1 MAIFNSYVKLP
12 EGMFDSNLGSPY
24 RAITGLGSVLAIC
37 LSQHHLGVSEN
48 VGSIHLKGNFNRE
61 HDDTPWDFFEVFAWN
76 FRAKPSGS
84 CCGSF
89 GRTRSSQA
97 GSRPLFAPQSSSLD
111 TLEIPNIFFLKGG
124 FNWLLLNGS
133 QRASSSFFLLSTS
146 FMKDVILSS
155 WPMVRPIQLE
165 GWFPSKIC
173 QHNSLSLWFALNKTT
188 STRWRCIS

>member
-111 TLEIPNIFFLKGG
+111 TLEIPKIFFLKRV
-124 FNWLLLNGS
+124 GS
-133 QRASSSFFLLSTS
+133 TGYCSTAHSVPRVLSSSFRPLSWR
-146 FMKDVILSS
+146 MSS
-155 WPMVRPIQLE
+155 SVHGRWWDPFSSRAD
-165 GWFPSKIC
+165 FPAKYANTI
-173 QHNSLSLWFALNKTT
+173 H
-188 STRWRCIS
+188 

>member
-1 MAIFNSYVKLP
+1 MGKFTISMAIFNSYVKLP

-97 GSRPLFAPQSSSLD
+97 GSRPLFAPQSSSRD
-111 TLEIPNIFFLKGG
+111 TLEIPKIFFFKGWGSRKPEPEIYHVIPGLVMSTVCYLK
-124 FNWLLLNGS
+124 
-133 QRASSSFFLLSTS
+133 
-146 FMKDVILSS
+146 
-155 WPMVRPIQLE
+155 WP
-165 GWFPSKIC
+165 
-173 QHNSLSLWFALNKTT
+173 
-188 STRWRCIS
+188 